1 VTSVHVSL
9 IDGFELRCDG
19 EVVRLPLGSQ
29 RLVAYL
35 ALRNRPLM
43 RLHVAGRLWAETSEA
58 RSFASLRTA
67 LWRIPG
73 LAAGVVEATSSHVG
87 LGREVVVDVREMI
100 GLARG
105 LLEQPEDLDEADI
118 ESSKLA
124 GDLLP
129 DWYDDWVLIERERLR
144 QLRVHALETL
154 AERLTR
160 QGQFGRA
167 IDTALTAIA
176 ADPLRESAHRV
187 LIKAYVA
194 EGNGGAGIRH
204 YQEYC
209 RRLREELGLGPSPQL
224 QAIVDELSG

>member
-1 VTSVHVSL
+1 MTRVHLSL

-19 EVVRLPLGSQ
+19 ELVRLPLSSQ
-29 RLVAYL
+29 KLVAYL
-35 ALRNRPLM
+35 ALRNRPLL
-43 RLHVAGRLWAETSEA
+43 RLHVAGRLWAEMSEA
-58 RSFASLRTA
+58 RSFARLRSA

-73 LAAGVVEATSSHVG
+73 LAGGVVEATSSHVG
-87 LGREVVVDVREMI
+87 LGREVVVDVREVV

-105 LLEQPEDLDEADI
+105 VLEQVEGADEADV

-144 QLRVHALETL
+144 QLRVHALEKL
-154 AERLTR
+154 AERATQ
-160 QGQFGRA
+160 QGRFGRA

-194 EGNGGAGIRH
+194 EGNGGAGMRH
-204 YQEYC
+204 YQQYC
-209 RRLREELGLGPSPQL
+209 RRVREDLGLGPSPQL
-224 QAIVDELSG
+224 QEIVDQLSD

>member
-1 VTSVHVSL
+1 
-9 IDGFELRCDG
+9 
-19 EVVRLPLGSQ
+19 
-29 RLVAYL
+29 
-35 ALRNRPLM
+35 M
-43 RLHVAGRLWAETSEA
+43 SEA
-58 RSFASLRTA
+58 RSFARLRSA

-73 LAAGVVEATSSHVG
+73 RAGGVVEATPSHVG
-87 LGREVVVDVREMI
+87 LGREVVVDIREVI

-105 LLEQPEDLDEADI
+105 VLEQEDDTDEADV

-144 QLRVHALETL
+144 QLRVHALEKL
-154 AERLTR
+154 AERATQ
-160 QGQFGRA
+160 QGRFGAA

-194 EGNGGAGIRH
+194 EGNGGAGMRH
-204 YQEYC
+204 YQQYC
-209 RRLREELGLGPSPQL
+209 RRVREDLGLGPSPQL
-224 QAIVDELSG
+224 QEIVDQLSD